1 MVSPLMAQWAIT
13 KYQEAVYKMGNL
25 NQYEIGQ
32 PIRINFG
39 EDISLAVPTLILQ
52 PELGN
57 TKEITDGVTIP
68 DTDVTVDGE
77 VLLAN
82 QYLQYF
88 TKTDDLD
95 YVGRWRNKAK
105 LTFSSTDVRQSD
117 FVKFRVLA

>member
-1 MVSPLMAQWAIT
+1 
-13 KYQEAVYKMGNL
+13 MGNL

-68 DTDVTVDGE
+68 IVDVTVDGE
-77 VLLAN
+77 VLLAK
-82 QYLQYF
+82 QYLEYY
-88 TKTDDLD
+88 TKKDDLN
-95 YVGRWRNKAK
+95 Y
-105 LTFSSTDVRQSD
+105 VRQSD

>member
-1 MVSPLMAQWAIT
+1 MVLPLMAQWVTT

-57 TKEITDGVTIP
+57 TKEITAGVTIP

>member
-1 MVSPLMAQWAIT
+1 MVLPLMAQWATT

-68 DTDVTVDGE
+68 VVDVTVDGE

-88 TKTDDLD
+88 TKKDDLD

>member
-1 MVSPLMAQWAIT
+1 
-13 KYQEAVYKMGNL
+13 MGNL

-68 DTDVTVDGE
+68 IVDVTVDGE
-77 VLLAN
+77 VLLAK
-82 QYLQYF
+82 QYLEYY
-88 TKTDDLD
+88 TKKDDLN